1 MCGLFGMVRTAH
13 ASEEARHRG
22 TETLIQL
29 GICSEERGRDAA
41 GIALIGNRG
50 SKTKTTSPTA
60 EHAGSPAALIDN
72 AFILKQADRFSTLPI
87 NDYLP
92 YLHMAP
98 VILGH
103 TRWATQGAADSVSNA
118 SPLLAGNL
126 IGTHN
131 GDLSP
136 ASVPK
141 RKEHA
146 QNALGETD
154 SELAYLALD
163 RARTDR
169 RAMVKVLRSV
179 QGRAALAFVDR
190 ARPDRLYLARTAL
203 SPLSFAYTGD
213 GDFVYASNPN
223 WFRII
228 EESTHGRITFHD
240 ITLIPEGHLLTVN
253 TRTGMVEDTRRFTP
267 TCRESDLLL
276 INTAVYRAFTPEDKA
291 ADKAISRRRVLTP
304 ALPSWPTLTP
314 APKIAPKAVKTV
326 GETLWDEATFGD
338 EFAEE
343 DIDLEELEAYCWAQG
358 DFDYYTYE
366 LITNASPVEAAD
378 LMQELRLNV
387 AAAYKAGQTA
397 PGFEMDVETLTVA
410 A

>member
-13 ASEEARHRG
+13 ASDDARQRG

-29 GICSEERGRDAA
+29 GICSEERGKDAS
-41 GIALIGNRG
+41 GLALIGNR
-50 SKTKTTSPTA
+50 SSRAKATAPTGT
-60 EHAGSPAALIDN
+60 HAGTTAALIDN
-72 AFILKQADRFSTLPI
+72 TFILKAAARFSELPVH
-87 NDYLP
+87 DYLS
-92 YLHMAP
+92 YIDMAP
-98 VILGH
+98 VVIGH
-103 TRWATQGAADSVSNA
+103 TRWATQGAADAVINA

-126 IGTHN
+126 VGTHN
-131 GDLSP
+131 GDI
-136 ASVPK
+136 ATKSVPRHKDLAK
-141 RKEHA
+141 RT
-146 QNALGETD
+146 LGETD

-163 RARTDR
+163 HARNDR
-169 RAMVKVLRSV
+169 RSMVKVLRSI

-228 EESTHGRITFHD
+228 EEATHGRITFRD

-276 INTAVYRAFTPEDKA
+276 INTAVYRAFTAEDKA
-291 ADKAISRRRVLTP
+291 TDKSISRHRVAAK
-304 ALPSWPTLTP
+304 ALPAWPTLTP
-314 APKIAPKAVKTV
+314 APKIEKKVTTS
-326 GETLWDEATFGD
+326 GSTLWDESTFD
-338 EFAEE
+338 EF
-343 DIDLEELEAYCWAQG
+343 DHDTIDLEELEAYCWALG

-366 LITNASPVEAAD
+366 LITNASPIEAED
-378 LMQELRLNV
+378 LMHKLRHSV
-387 AAAYKAGQTA
+387 AQAYKQGQTA